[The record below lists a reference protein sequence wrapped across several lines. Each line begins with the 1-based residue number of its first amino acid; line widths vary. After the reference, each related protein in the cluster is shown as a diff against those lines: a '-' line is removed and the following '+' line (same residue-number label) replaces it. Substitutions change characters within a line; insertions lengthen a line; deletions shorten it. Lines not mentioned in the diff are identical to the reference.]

1 MADSI
6 EAIGYA
12 TGFWRF
18 IFNKKF
24 RSTIIADWKAV
35 GISGKFFILLDAL
48 LSTAIGFIL
57 PLGILVM
64 LVFSVT

>member
-12 TGFWRF
+12 TGFWLF

-24 RSTIIADWKAV
+24 RSTIIADWKEA

-57 PLGILVM
+57 PLAILVM